1 MSQFRVFLVVDLFI
15 DDARRSTPR
24 TTPPPSSWLC
34 GELRKCSHNGWSS
47 LTTTAK
53 TATLSHSVGSVEAPN
68 VENLDFEFSP
78 DRATRCLYII
88 IVSKIS
94 WFHPTL
100 LPEWR
105 SFRKFFSRREPSCWK
120 KNKGVFS
127 STDISRRPRGR
138 SKPDRDLARLGCC
151 RFRLYHFQFDI
162 SPSRVHWTGN
172 WSFGESRLG
181 KHPQPSYVWNGRP
194 WCILPLVSD
203 LLGCAAIEKHFLI
216 RFSFGTWSFAFYSW
230 FSGNWKVRSK
240 TLDVQAPCGV
250 AFFGGNNTFNKA
262 KNDIGNVLLY
272 ESRFVKDASD
282 RTVADREYNVKSIA
296 KVAMGENSVV
306 NVALSTP
313 NKFSCLLAP
322 KGSPSMLTVDL
333 IVLNRREEQVSTNKF
348 DCSEVVREIASPVD
362 KPRQQPA
369 ILKEIE
375 TTSLYTYNPDKDEV
389 HCLQR
394 SAAFLM
400 PSNENVM
407 AMQLWQATRGRA
419 IDVRFYD
426 VTYTRRS

>member
-1 MSQFRVFLVVDLFI
+1 
-15 DDARRSTPR
+15 
-24 TTPPPSSWLC
+24 
-34 GELRKCSHNGWSS
+34 
-47 LTTTAK
+47 
-53 TATLSHSVGSVEAPN
+53 
-68 VENLDFEFSP
+68 
-78 DRATRCLYII
+78 
-88 IVSKIS
+88 
-94 WFHPTL
+94 
-100 LPEWR
+100 
-105 SFRKFFSRREPSCWK
+105 
-120 KNKGVFS
+120 
-127 STDISRRPRGR
+127 
-138 SKPDRDLARLGCC
+138 
-151 RFRLYHFQFDI
+151 
-162 SPSRVHWTGN
+162 
-172 WSFGESRLG
+172 
-181 KHPQPSYVWNGRP
+181 
-194 WCILPLVSD
+194 
-203 LLGCAAIEKHFLI
+203 
-216 RFSFGTWSFAFYSW
+216 
-230 FSGNWKVRSK
+230 
-240 TLDVQAPCGV
+240 V